1 MAIDYN
7 KLALKAQKLVTDAG
21 RTVTLVRPNETP
33 ADASQPWNGP
43 PAAPAGETTLDVP
56 GIQLLPNAVRVF
68 GLSALGDAKEFQGLI
83 TFSELVYVVF
93 QGEVD
98 LATYTL
104 VRDGGV
110 DYQIEATQAL
120 KPANTTLLG
129 FIGVRR

>member
-1 MAIDYN
+1 MGIDYA
-7 KLALKAQKLVTDAG
+7 KLAKKAEALITKAG
-21 RTVTLVRPNETP
+21 RIVTLVRPNENP
-33 ADASQPWNGP
+33 ADPNQPWNGP
-43 PAAPAGETTLDVP
+43 ANGEITLDIP
-56 GIQLLPNAVRVF
+56 GIQLLPNAVRIF
-68 GLSALGDAKEFQGLI
+68 GLSALGDAKEFKELI
-83 TFSELVYVVF
+83 TFNELIYVVF

-120 KPANTTLLG
+120 KPADTTLLG